1 MKKKI
6 EERERGKLFPSFL
19 KLWRAIFVKDVISKI
34 LLLSFIFSTKK
45 RSPAQVEQLVE
56 AVRGPMQQELKRRR
70 IKELYPSGT
79 AATE

>member
-34 LLLSFIFSTKK
+34 LLLSFIFSKK
-45 RSPAQVEQLVE
+45 KKKQP
-56 AVRGPMQQELKRRR
+56 G
-70 IKELYPSGT
+70 PSGT
-79 AATE
+79 ASGSSAGPYAAVIKTTAD